1 LVVLFST
8 SVVLIGTGCPE
19 QSGVD
24 PPLDIAVEDA
34 DASVISSDADVSK
47 PLDAALPDAGTDAV
61 PTDTSSEPLDAGL
74 PDAGTDS
81 VPTDTSSEDLA
92 PDAGADAISCHTFE
106 SSVQTIFSQSCVTCH
121 GSGGDN
127 NGVNLTPGEA
137 LNSLMTAVSMYDPTL
152 VFVVP
157 GDAEA
162 SFLIEK
168 LNPSPSYGVVMPRNG
183 PNSGIPLSLEKRE
196 IIAEW
201 INSGAD
207 LAPFGCE

>member
-1 LVVLFST
+1 MRQLISRVFRIPRLVVLVST
-8 SVVLIGTGCPE
+8 SVVLIGPACTE
-19 QSGVD
+19 QSGVV
-24 PPLDIAVEDA
+24 PPLDSTVEDA
-34 DASVISSDADVSK
+34 GDSVTISDVDVSI
-47 PLDAALPDAGTDAV
+47 PLDAAL
-61 PTDTSSEPLDAGL
+61 L
-74 PDAGTDS
+74 DAGTDS